1 MSLPLILR
9 ISRSRILSGSPL
21 LAILLSISACDK
33 AADLL
38 GIEDSR
44 KYPPTLSGRVID
56 SDSSA
61 VTGAHV
67 QVLGSGKSAKTDQR
81 GGFLLA
87 GLSPGE
93 IRLGILKFGF
103 QDTLL
108 TSNLPSGLAEPQG
121 LGFLTLPRLFT
132 TLSGSLSTGASG
144 SVALEDHSVA
154 AQTDIRG
161 EFRIAGAAPGTYRV
175 MAVGRDGTCGSKEIQ
190 ASLGGNLNIGV
201 IGMEHACG
209 SVVGRVIDEQG
220 KPLAA
225 ATIRAFEGMLTTT
238 TDGAGRFRLD
248 GIPPGPRIAVRVS
261 SPEAVLRIYG
271 VRVGADR
278 TTNLG
283 TLSAGSRVSGRPW
296 IVPGL
301 LSIHPSDSVA
311 ILVADTVLL
320 DSTFRLRRFAWSL
333 DAGVTWDSTR
343 ENRFRLSRSRFA
355 ALADLHPVLVQGISL
370 DGRSTPVA
378 RIALDFQPAL
388 DLDPPI
394 LTRVAPSKDTT
405 VRWKDSVLVASWAT
419 SDPSGMA
426 TATIGDSLV
435 KIIGSKA
442 QRHLVLAVGRTIVR
456 LRARDSAGNWA
467 FDSLIL
473 TRSEKDTTPPLF
485 RRLGPLGDTAVR
497 WKDSLIF
504 ASWAAS
510 DSSGILA
517 ASIQGTAVPSSS
529 GRFSRSVIVP
539 VGTSHVVFRV
549 RDSAGALARDSIKI
563 VRSPPDRSAPTILR
577 LAPTRDTIL
586 VWKDSSMLVAWEA
599 SDVSGIGQ
607 ATMGDSTFPAGSVR
621 FSRRISFPVGTSI
634 LRFAVRDSIGWTAM
648 DSIRIVRT
656 RFDTSAPS
664 LRMANPT
671 RDTTV
676 RWKDSLLT
684 VVWEADDVNGI
695 RAASIND
702 SLIQPVRG
710 RLTRT
715 LLVPVGFSSIRI
727 RARDSAG
734 YLAIDSLRVLRAN
747 PDRTPPTL
755 TPITPSRDTSL
766 RWRDSVIILA
776 WSAED
781 VSGIASASIGDTT
794 LAPSEGRFALKV
806 VLPVGSSTFRFQAQ
820 DSVGLSAIDSVRI
833 ERRTRDTVPPILER
847 IQPIGANS
855 VVRFGDSTIVLEW
868 RVEDTRGLDSVQVD
882 GIAMVPGPD
891 GRVRSKRLLR
901 YGVNK
906 ISIQAWDLE
915 GNLSRDSLSVERLS
929 RDEVPPSITRLA
941 PLGDTTMRWI
951 DSTLQ
956 LRWSVS
962 DNDSLATLFLGDERL
977 PPGGG
982 NLVAKVATLRVG
994 DSLLVLSV
1002 VDRDGNWAFDTIRT
1016 SRAPQDTSRLEV
1028 VLPHEK
1034 DTLRLDDTIRVSSNG
1049 PVEYAITTG
1058 LWLPFPVDGL
1068 VLPRSCTLSVRTRT
1082 PNEVP
1087 RTWERALFLDTWNPA
1102 RVYDTIV
1109 DARDGRAYRIITIGS
1124 QTWMAENLAYRGPPG
1139 ATTFV
1144 GTCPS
1149 GSAEACQ
1156 VYGRLYT
1163 WAEVMAKSTASSKVP
1178 SGVQGLCPTG
1188 WHVPS
1193 DSEWTILVDRGLASA
1208 RPGTALRSQGGWRQG
1223 NGNDSVGFHAVAA
1236 GHRFLTGVYY
1246 QEGEQGYWWTTSMA
1260 ADTASA
1266 WSRRLYGGFEGVYR
1280 NYYNKGY
1287 GLSLRCLRNP

>member
-1 MSLPLILR
+1 MSPPPIHR
-9 ISRSRILSGSPL
+9 ISRSRIRTGGPF
-21 LAILLSISACDK
+21 LALLLSLSACDK

-44 KYPPTLSGRVID
+44 KYPPTLTGLVIEA
-56 SDSSA
+56 DSSA
-61 VTGAHV
+61 VPGAHV
-67 QVLGSGKSAKTDQR
+67 QVLGSEISAKTDR
-81 GGFLLA
+81 KGRFILV
-87 GLSPGE
+87 GLNPGE
-93 IRLGILKFGF
+93 IRLGILKLGF

-108 TSNLPSGLAEPQG
+108 TTNLPSGLPEPLG

-132 TLSGSLSTGASG
+132 TLSGALSTGTKG
-144 SVALEDHSVA
+144 GVALEDHSVA
-154 AQTDIRG
+154 TQTDTRG
-161 EFRIAGAAPGTYRV
+161 EFHIAGASPGTYRV
-175 MAVGRDGTCGSKEIQ
+175 MAVGSDGTCGSKVIQ
-190 ASLGGNLNIGV
+190 VDLGGNPDIKV
-201 IGMEHACG
+201 VGMEHACG
-209 SVVGRVIDEQG
+209 SVIGRVIDEQG

-225 ATIRAFEGMLTTT
+225 AIIRAFEGVLTTT

-301 LSIHPSDSVA
+301 LTIHPSDSVA

-343 ENRFRLSRSRFA
+343 ENRLRLSRSRFA

-388 DLDPPI
+388 DLTPPI

-419 SDPSGMA
+419 SDPSGIA
-426 TATIGDSLV
+426 QATIGDSLV
-435 KIIGSKA
+435 RIVGGMT
-442 QRHLVLAVGRTIVR
+442 QRRLVVAVGRTVVQ

-467 FDSLIL
+467 VDSLIL

-485 RRLGPLGDTAVR
+485 RRLEPLGDTAIR
-497 WKDSLIF
+497 WKDSLIVG
-504 ASWAAS
+504 SWSAS

-529 GRFSRSVIVP
+529 GRFSRSMIVP
-539 VGTSHVVFRV
+539 VGSSHIVFRV
-549 RDSAGALARDSIKI
+549 RDSAGVLARDSVKI
-563 VRSPPDRSAPTILR
+563 FRSPPDRSAPTIVR
-577 LAPTRDTIL
+577 LGPTRDTIL
-586 VWKDSSMLVAWEA
+586 AWKDSSMLVAWDA
-599 SDVSGIGQ
+599 TDVSGIGQ
-607 ATMGDSTFPAGSVR
+607 ATMGDSTFPAGTAR
-621 FSRRISFPVGTSI
+621 YSRRINFPVGTSI
-634 LRFAVRDSIGWTAM
+634 LRFAVRDSIGWTAV

-664 LRMANPT
+664 LRRVNPT
-671 RDTTV
+671 RDTTL

-684 VVWEADDVNGI
+684 VAWDVDDENGI

-702 SLIQPVRG
+702 SLMRPIRG
-710 RLTRT
+710 RLART
-715 LLVPVGFSSIRI
+715 LLLPVGFSSIRI
-727 RARDSAG
+727 RVRDSAG
-734 YLAIDSLRVLRAN
+734 YL
-747 PDRTPPTL
+747 
-755 TPITPSRDTSL
+755 
-766 RWRDSVIILA
+766 
-776 WSAED
+776 
-781 VSGIASASIGDTT
+781 
-794 LAPSEGRFALKV
+794 
-806 VLPVGSSTFRFQAQ
+806 
-820 DSVGLSAIDSVRI
+820 AIDSVRI
-833 ERRTRDTVPPILER
+833 ERRTRDSVPPILER
-847 IQPIGANS
+847 IQPVGAYS
-855 VVRFGDSTIVLEW
+855 VVRFGDSTINLEW
-868 RVEDTRGLDSVQVD
+868 RVEDARGLDSVQVD
-882 GIAMVPGPD
+882 GIAMEPGSD
-891 GRVRSKRLLR
+891 GRVRSRRLLR

-906 ISIQAWDLE
+906 FSIQAWDLE
-915 GNLSRDSLSVERLS
+915 GNLSQDSLFVERLP
-929 RDEVPPSITRLA
+929 RDEVPPSITKLA
-941 PLGDTTMRWI
+941 PLGDTTLRWI

-962 DNDSLATLFLGDERL
+962 DNDSLAALFLGDERL
-977 PPGGG
+977 TPGGDD
-982 NLVAKVATLRVG
+982 LVEMVATLRVG
-994 DSLLVLSV
+994 DSLLVVSA

-1028 VLPHEK
+1028 VLPHEN
-1034 DTLRLDDTIRVSSNG
+1034 DNLRLDDTIRVFSNG
-1049 PVEYAITTG
+1049 PVEFAITPG
-1058 LWLPFPVDGL
+1058 LWLSFPVEGL
-1068 VLPRSCTLSVRTRT
+1068 VLPRSCTLSVRTQT
-1082 PNEVP
+1082 PNEIP
-1087 RTWERALFLDTWNPA
+1087 RTWERALILDTWDPG
-1102 RVYDTIV
+1102 RTYDSMV
-1109 DARDGRAYRIITIGS
+1109 DARDGRVYRIITVGN

-1163 WAEVMAKSTASSKVP
+1163 WAEVMAKSAASAKVP

-1193 DSEWTILVDRGLASA
+1193 DSEWTILVDRGLASV
-1208 RPGTALRSQGGWRQG
+1208 RPGTALRSKGGWRQG
-1223 NGNDSVGFHAVAA
+1223 NGNDSVGFHAVPA
-1236 GHRFLTGVYY
+1236 GHRFLTGAYY

-1266 WSRRLYGGFEGVYR
+1266 WSRRLYGGFESVYR

-1287 GLSLRCLRNP
+1287 GLSLRCLKNP